1 MKPGR
6 KKQDGTPGGVIHT
19 YQRYDPVRFP
29 SSTAPPP
36 DVVSSAFDHMLQ
48 WGNARSLTA
57 EQLARAIRL
66 DPEQIKGLQGFG
78 PSLESLIAMLEA
90 QKQKI
95 LETYEADSVLEQAW
109 QQYDLFLE
117 NTNPPDDYKERFFL
131 LAHGRQIYDLERLWY
146 DLPDE
151 RSEFARTLVQMMEAL
166 SQQYQ
171 IEDMYGRY
179 DFTGRKPMSI
189 EEALEIKEQLEKIDE
204 LLEQLKQALENAEI
218 YLIDMDTLAEFV
230 EEPDLEDLSN
240 LQQQVKDYL
249 SELAEQQG
257 ITSDPSGAMRLSPQA
272 YKIFQGRLLEKIFEH
287 LEASKT
293 GRHDS
298 PLAGEGSVELQ
309 EVKQYEFGDSMAH
322 MDFPQSLINA
332 VIRHHSEPGNSS
344 ALRVNADD
352 IVVHKTKNSP
362 KCATSVIMDMSG
374 SMRYEG
380 QYINVKKMALALQ
393 GLITSEFPG
402 DHLNFIEMYTH
413 AKPCPPNEIINLLP
427 KPVTIND
434 PIVRYKIDMSNTE
447 LSEYQLPPHF
457 TNIQHALQLARLNL
471 ANVDTPNR
479 QIILITDGLPTA
491 HYSEEWLYLLYPPDP
506 LTEDA
511 TLREALLCKQAG
523 ITINFFLIPSWSQT
537 EEDIQFAYRV
547 AESTSGRVF
556 FTAGSDLDRY
566 VVWDYVSRKREII

>member
-1 MKPGR
+1 
-6 KKQDGTPGGVIHT
+6 
-19 YQRYDPVRFP
+19 
-29 SSTAPPP
+29 
-36 DVVSSAFDHMLQ
+36 
-48 WGNARSLTA
+48 
-57 EQLARAIRL
+57 
-66 DPEQIKGLQGFG
+66 
-78 PSLESLIAMLEA
+78 
-90 QKQKI
+90 
-95 LETYEADSVLEQAW
+95 
-109 QQYDLFLE
+109 
-117 NTNPPDDYKERFFL
+117 
-131 LAHGRQIYDLERLWY
+131 QIYDLERLWY

-179 DFTGRKPMSI
+179 DFIGRKPMSI

-218 YLIDMDTLAEFV
+218 YLIDMEALAEFV
-230 EEPDLEDLSN
+230 EKPDLEDLSN

-309 EVKQYEFGDSMAH
+309 DVKQYEFGDSMAH

-332 VIRHHSEPGNSS
+332 VIRHHSEPENSS
-344 ALRVNADD
+344 ALRVNAED

-491 HYSEEWLYLLYPPDP
+491 HYSDEWLYLLYPPDP

-566 VVWDYVSRKREII
+566 VVWDYVSRKRDII